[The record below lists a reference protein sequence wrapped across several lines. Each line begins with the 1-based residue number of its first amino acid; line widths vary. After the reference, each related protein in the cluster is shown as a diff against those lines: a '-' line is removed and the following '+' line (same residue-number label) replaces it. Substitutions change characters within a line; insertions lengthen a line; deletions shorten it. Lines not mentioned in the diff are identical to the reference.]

1 MFIVVNDGVVLVF
14 ISLDNLLIINIYVN
28 DSDGLEFLL
37 IIGFSNDDD
46 VLGILVIVEGF

>member
-14 ISLDNLLIINIYVN
+14 INLGNLLIINIYVN

-37 IIGFSNDDD
+37 IICFSNDDD